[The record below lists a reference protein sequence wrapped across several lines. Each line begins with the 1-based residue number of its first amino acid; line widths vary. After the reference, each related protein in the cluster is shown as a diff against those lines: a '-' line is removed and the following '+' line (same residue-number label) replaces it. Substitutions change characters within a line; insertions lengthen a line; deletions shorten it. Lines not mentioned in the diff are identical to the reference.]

1 MLEDLDQLAARVQQL
16 VQFAG
21 SARAESHALTQRLA
35 QAEAEN
41 RRLLALEAET
51 RRARD
56 ITEAENRRL
65 RDMLTAARDRV
76 DGVLARIPDPDA
88 VRNEDQQ
95 SEQTAD
101 G

>member
-41 RRLLALEAET
+41 RRLRAMLA
-51 RRARD
+51 
-56 ITEAENRRL
+56 
-65 RDMLTAARDRV
+65 AARDRV

-88 VRNEDQQ
+88 ARNENLEP
-95 SEQTAD
+95 EQTAD
-101 G
+101 GTA